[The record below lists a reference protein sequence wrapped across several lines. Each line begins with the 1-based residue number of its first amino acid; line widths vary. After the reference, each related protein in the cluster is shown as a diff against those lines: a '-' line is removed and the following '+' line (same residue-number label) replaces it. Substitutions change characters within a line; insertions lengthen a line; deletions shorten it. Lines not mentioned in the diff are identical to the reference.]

1 MEGFQVVTSD
11 DCKLGHVVGR
21 QGDHLIIEHGTLR
34 KTKHAVPKTFAHSDE
49 EERVVRLSVSKE
61 IIESSPKIGNGAL
74 DQRAIAEHYGLAGGF
89 EEPETAGYGDVLPDD
104 PGLSAE
110 QEAIRTGVTPA
121 PEERVRVREEMEHPE
136 KELGSS
142 PGMLGDRIRE
152 R

>member
-1 MEGFQVVTSD
+1 MAVRSETVQVTGIR
-11 DCKLGHVVGR
+11 C
-21 QGDHLIIEHGTLR
+21 
-34 KTKHAVPKTFAHSDE
+34 
-49 EERVVRLSVSKE
+49 ERCVNR
-61 IIESSPKIGNGAL
+61 
-74 DQRAIAEHYGLAGGF
+74 LAGGF

>member
-1 MEGFQVVTSD
+1 MEGYEVVTSD
-11 DCKLGHVVGR
+11 DCNLGRVVALE
-21 QGDHLIIEHGTLR
+21 GDYLIIEHGTLR
-34 KTKHAVPKTFAHSDE
+34 KAKHAVPKTFAHSDE
-49 EERVVRLSVSKE
+49 GEQIVRLSVSKD
-61 IIESSPKIGNGAL
+61 IIESSPKLENGAL

-89 EEPETAGYGDVLPDD
+89 EAPETAGYGDVLPDD

-110 QEAIRTGVTPA
+110 QEAIRAGITPA